1 MGLQPGSH
9 GDRDRA
15 RISLWLKIPY
25 TLFVAILVPVY
36 AAEYGLQN
44 FLWYSDVALLVMTVA
59 LWLESR
65 MLASMMS
72 VGFLLPELVWV
83 ADFLFTIALGRPLLS
98 VTGYMLDSSIPLYL
112 RGLSLFHLMLPP
124 VMLWCLY
131 RLGYDRR
138 AFYLQTPVTWALLLA
153 TFLLTDPEANINW
166 AFGLGTEPQH
176 RIPPPLYLVLMMVAA
191 PLLLHL
197 PTHFVLSRLLAPK
210 AR

>member
-1 MGLQPGSH
+1 MAPQPGPRE
-9 GDRDRA
+9 DRDRA

-25 TLFVAILVPVY
+25 TLFVAVLVPVY
-36 AAEYGLQN
+36 TAEYGAQN
-44 FLWYSDVALLVMTVA
+44 FLWYSDVALLVMTAA

-65 MLASMMS
+65 LLASMMS

-83 ADFLFTIALGRPLLS
+83 ADFLATIALRRPVLS
-98 VTGYMLDSSIPLYL
+98 VAGYMVDPSIPLHL

-138 AFYLQTPVTWALLLA
+138 ALCFQTPVTWGLLLA
-153 TFLLTDPEANINW
+153 TFLFTDPEANINW
-166 AFGLGTEPQH
+166 AFGLGAEPQH
-176 RIPPPLYLVLMMVAA
+176 RIPPPLYLALMMIAA

-197 PTHFVLSRLLAPK
+197 PTHVALSRLFAPK
-210 AR
+210 TR